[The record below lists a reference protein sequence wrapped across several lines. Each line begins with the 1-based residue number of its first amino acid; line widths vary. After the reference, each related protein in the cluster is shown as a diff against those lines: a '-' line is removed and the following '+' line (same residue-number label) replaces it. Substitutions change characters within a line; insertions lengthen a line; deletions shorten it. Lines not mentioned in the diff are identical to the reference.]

1 MDCRVNNENISNESH
16 AVHQYQNRQKKETWN
31 VLSGGTKVCKRKRT
45 HAIDKWVIQQ
55 FDIPISW
62 GLIRIDG
69 YILHGVILTGFFK
82 FAFSNQT

>member
-1 MDCRVNNENISNESH
+1 MKIFQMSRMQFINI
-16 AVHQYQNRQKKETWN
+16 RIDKKKKETWN
-31 VLSGGTKVCKRKRT
+31 VLSGGTKVCKRKTT